1 MKLAVALAALK
12 PSLACLFGALLAM
25 KPDNYLVN
33 WSHCSFF
40 GAGFQLHL
48 QQRLKKTVLVA
59 WVAQLEQIDVSAAPL
74 LLESW
79 EHCLYY
85 Q

>member
-12 PSLACLFGALLAM
+12 PSLACLVDVLLAM
-25 KPDNYLVN
+25 KPDNYLLN
-33 WSHCSFF
+33 WNHCSFF
-40 GAGFQLHL
+40 GAGFQSHL

-59 WVAQLEQIDVSAAPL
+59 WVAQLEQIVVSVAPL
-74 LLESW
+74 LLASW